1 MPNESSGEGSMFCP
15 SCGRENPS
23 LASFC
28 GGCGVSLETARD
40 ISPAVAAIPEMAA
53 VRYAG
58 FWMRLGAWLIDW
70 VIIWFALGVFRTLG
84 FLDELSP
91 TDLGVRAV
99 LAVLGVVLPLGYY
112 VALTGLKGQ
121 TVGKMSL
128 RIKVVNVDGKV
139 PGLGYA
145 ALREI
150 VGKIVSGIMLL
161 LGFLWIAWDPRKRGW
176 HDYIAGTRV
185 VKVRT

>member
-121 TVGKMSL
+121 TIGKMSL
-128 RIKVVNVDGKV
+128 GIKVVNVDGKV